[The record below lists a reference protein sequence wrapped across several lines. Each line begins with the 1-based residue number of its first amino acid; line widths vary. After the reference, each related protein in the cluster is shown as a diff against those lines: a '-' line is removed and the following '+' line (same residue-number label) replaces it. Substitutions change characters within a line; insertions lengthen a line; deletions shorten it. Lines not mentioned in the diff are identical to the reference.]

1 MRTDYGLTE
10 DKVKCAPGLDR
21 ALSNF
26 AASLP
31 MPQPTSNGLAK
42 HDVTLVTDGPLQGW
56 KDAVHFA
63 FAETSGWTNTLMKAS
78 ALNTK
83 FAEMTRLTLRT
94 ASPMPVARGA
104 AQGHPPRRLLLPLSR
119 PPQGVLGRLPLRHHR
134 RLRRG
139 HAQS

>member
-1 MRTDYGLTE
+1 MQVRTDYGLTE

-63 FAETSGWTNTLMKAS
+63 VAKTSSWTNTLMKAP
-78 ALNTK
+78 ALHK
-83 FAEMTRLTLRT
+83 YKIY
-94 ASPMPVARGA
+94 
-104 AQGHPPRRLLLPLSR
+104 
-119 PPQGVLGRLPLRHHR
+119 
-134 RLRRG
+134 
-139 HAQS
+139 

>member
-1 MRTDYGLTE
+1 MQVRTDYGLTE

-42 HDVTLVTDGPLQGW
+42 HDVTLVTDGPLQAW

-63 FAETSGWTNTLMKAS
+63 
-78 ALNTK
+78 
-83 FAEMTRLTLRT
+83 
-94 ASPMPVARGA
+94 VAKPIVG
-104 AQGHPPRRLLLPLSR
+104 LYFDESLCFKYKIY
-119 PPQGVLGRLPLRHHR
+119 
-134 RLRRG
+134 
-139 HAQS
+139 

>member
-63 FAETSGWTNTLMKAS
+63 FAETSGWTTRNFFYVGHRENFDINVPQIFS
-78 ALNTK
+78 YFDIICPK
-83 FAEMTRLTLRT
+83 FVPHISKVFKLFWAHL
-94 ASPMPVARGA
+94 
-104 AQGHPPRRLLLPLSR
+104 
-119 PPQGVLGRLPLRHHR
+119 
-134 RLRRG
+134 
-139 HAQS
+139 

>member
-1 MRTDYGLTE
+1 MQVRTDYGLTE

-42 HDVTLVTDGPLQGW
+42 HDVTLVTDGPLQAW

-63 FAETSGWTNTLMKAS
+63 FAETSGILVG
-78 ALNTK
+78 
-83 FAEMTRLTLRT
+83 LTL
-94 ASPMPVARGA
+94 
-104 AQGHPPRRLLLPLSR
+104 
-119 PPQGVLGRLPLRHHR
+119 
-134 RLRRG
+134 
-139 HAQS
+139 